1 MLKSSRQMA
10 LFLFSIFLGIVAA
23 LYPHSPVVNP
33 DGIIVGVDIPLYIKA
48 TENVD
53 REISPYFKAWKSYR
67 PIIFLVIYG
76 FQRLLGSDVSTAI
89 KFLPVILNPLMI
101 ATAFFL
107 ANEAFND
114 GWIASWAAFFT
125 ACGYQVTVGMF
136 SYFLTNMLGLSL
148 VFLSLGFLFR
158 FLRRFGKIDLVLSVI
173 LVFLLFFTHP
183 WTFYQYLPA
192 MFLTI
197 AISWYKNRDK
207 FPVKAT
213 MFLCVLSLV
222 LVGIFKVLNF
232 RGFRFFPV
240 FPFIFPF
247 ILSVS
252 EGISSFWAGNT
263 FIFRLLFGGLLSYMI
278 LLSLAL
284 IGIYL
289 MDRKNINELYL
300 TVFLA
305 LTSIFFLIGNYTIK
319 SRLFY
324 NIPIGIFASLGFNS
338 IIRLNISEDF
348 KKILITFIILTFT
361 VYLFRSLANLV

>member
-1 MLKSSRQMA
+1 MLKSSRPMA
-10 LFLFSIFLGIVAA
+10 LLLFSIFLSIAA
-23 LYPHSPVVNP
+23 AAYPHLPAVNP
-33 DGIIVGVDIPLYIKA
+33 NKIMVGVDILNYVEAAEI
-48 TENVD
+48 VD
-53 REISPYFKAWKSYR
+53 RDISQAFKVSSGYR

-76 FQRLLGSDVSTAI
+76 FQRLLGSDVSTAV
-89 KFLPVILNPLMI
+89 KFLPVMLNPLMI
-101 ATAFFL
+101 MTAFFL
-107 ANEAFND
+107 AHEAFND

-136 SYFLTNMLGLSL
+136 SYFLTNMLALSL
-148 VFLSLGFLFR
+148 AFLSLGFLFR
-158 FLRRFGKIDLVLSVI
+158 FLRRFGKIDLVLSSI
-173 LVFLLFFTHP
+173 LGFLLFFTHP

-197 AISWYKNRDK
+197 AISWYRNRDK
-207 FPVKAT
+207 FPIVTT
-213 MFLCVLSLV
+213 MFLCVLSLL
-222 LVGIFKVLNF
+222 LVGIFEVLNF

-240 FPFIFPF
+240 FSFV
-247 ILSVS
+247 LSFS
-252 EGISSFWAGNT
+252 EDLSGFWAGNT

-305 LTSIFFLIGNYTIK
+305 LTSLFFLIGNYTLK

-324 NIPIGIFASLGFNS
+324 NVPIGLFASLGFNS

-348 KKILITFIILTFT
+348 KRMLITFVILIFT